1 MKSLKTLISSF
12 LVMLSA
18 LSLNAQT
25 GKVAEAQGL
34 LTEKNSQTRY
44 DKELQ
49 ADVVVAGGGLAG
61 VCAAVSAA
69 RHGCTVILVQDRPV
83 LGGNASSEIRMGIV
97 GAKGD

>member
-1 MKSLKTLISSF
+1 MKSVKTLISSF

-25 GKVAEAQGL
+25 GKVAEAQGI
-34 LTEKNSQTRY
+34 LTEKNSQTLY

-69 RHGCTVILVQDRPV
+69 RHGCTVILVLSWSFLLYLTACKLSCLTDT
-83 LGGNASSEIRMGIV
+83 
-97 GAKGD
+97 